1 MVLVQSPIKKLTH
14 TLSIT
19 TYPNHSSTDKRMV
32 KKAMKLNKI
41 KRRNKILF
49 ESSGETFEPIKNN
62 NYFGTQYEKEI
73 IPRTQNNTE
82 RTLRKSETYLD
93 ESESESDQFEE
104 PLFNWKMDD
113 DQDDENSLEFQYGT
127 LLGNEKVT
135 TCVNKFLSDWDS
147 FIGDIGSEE
156 TDNQMSSF
164 SKIEEDRITKFPE
177 WLPNNSGYLTPTSQK
192 DEESCS
198 EKAEAFEQESE
209 KSTSEKVSDHQNE
222 HDEEEFAKNSP
233 VIIDDFDDICP
244 FENDY
249 GEDERIRNILN
260 AEVLPSDYIGKI
272 PSIPEKPIGHLG
284 RLMKKYNF

>member
-1 MVLVQSPIKKLTH
+1 MVLVQSPVNKKLSH
-14 TLSIT
+14 TLSI
-19 TYPNHSSTDKRMV
+19 TYPNHSSTDKKMI

-41 KRRNKILF
+41 KKRNKILF
-49 ESSGETFEPIKNN
+49 ESSGETFEPMKSN

-82 RTLRKSETYLD
+82 RTFRKTETYLD
-93 ESESESDQFEE
+93 ESDHFEE

-113 DQDDENSLEFQYGT
+113 DQEDENSLEFQYGT

-135 TCVNKFLSDWDS
+135 TCVKKFLSDWDS
-147 FIGDIGSEE
+147 FIGDIGSDE
-156 TDNQMSSF
+156 TDTQMNSI
-164 SKIEEDRITKFPE
+164 SKMEEDKITNCQE
-177 WLPNNSGYLTPTSQK
+177 WIPNNSGYLTPTSQK
-192 DEESCS
+192 DEEICS

-209 KSTSEKVSDHQNE
+209 ESTSEKVSDHQNE
-222 HDEEEFAKNSP
+222 HDEEEFTKNSP
-233 VIIDDFDDICP
+233 AIIDDFDDICP